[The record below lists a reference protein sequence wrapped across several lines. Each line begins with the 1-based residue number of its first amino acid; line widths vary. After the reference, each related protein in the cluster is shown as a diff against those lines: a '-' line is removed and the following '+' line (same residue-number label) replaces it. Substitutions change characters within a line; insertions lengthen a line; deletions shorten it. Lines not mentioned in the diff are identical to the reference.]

1 LTSRLDFHGQDEIAV
16 LAREFDRMVARL
28 AHSRSQLVDQS
39 FEAGFAEL
47 AKGVLHNMG
56 NAMTPISVRLSV
68 LQGRLRDLQV
78 EDFELAATELMRG
91 DVEPARRADL
101 EQFIQL
107 ACGQLAGTVK
117 AAEEDL
123 EVMTR
128 QTSLVQSALAEQM
141 RATRNEHVLESVRLG
156 ELLGQSL
163 DSVPDAAR
171 QQLQLQVDES
181 LNGIG
186 VVLVPRTVLRLVLQ
200 NLIINAADAVRDS
213 GKVLGT
219 LRISAQV
226 IAKGESRQLVLRCTD
241 DGIGIAPENLERIF
255 EKGFSTKSRETHF
268 GIGLHWCANAVDAL
282 GGQVW
287 ATSLGAGRGATLHVM
302 VPLAVRDDLP
312 MTRAA

>member
-1 LTSRLDFHGQDEIAV
+1 
-16 LAREFDRMVARL
+16 
-28 AHSRSQLVDQS
+28 
-39 FEAGFAEL
+39 
-47 AKGVLHNMG
+47 MG

-78 EDFELAATELMRG
+78 EDFELAATELVRG

-107 ACGQLAGTVK
+107 ACRQLAGTVK

-200 NLIINAADAVRDS
+200 NL
-213 GKVLGT
+213 
-219 LRISAQV
+219 
-226 IAKGESRQLVLRCTD
+226 
-241 DGIGIAPENLERIF
+241 
-255 EKGFSTKSRETHF
+255 
-268 GIGLHWCANAVDAL
+268 
-282 GGQVW
+282 
-287 ATSLGAGRGATLHVM
+287 
-302 VPLAVRDDLP
+302 
-312 MTRAA
+312 